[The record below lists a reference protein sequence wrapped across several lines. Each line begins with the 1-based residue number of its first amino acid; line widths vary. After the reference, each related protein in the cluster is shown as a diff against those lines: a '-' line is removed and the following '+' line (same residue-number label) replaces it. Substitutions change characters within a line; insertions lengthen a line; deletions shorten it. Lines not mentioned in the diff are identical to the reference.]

1 MLGSKAA
8 WGIDVGRSSLKAV
21 KVEKVKGRLEVVDLE
36 LVEFEQQD
44 SEEVDRE
51 EQVREV
57 LGRLKARK
65 GIKNDPV
72 FISIPGHGTFNRSV
86 SLPPVDAKQVPEM
99 VRWEAQQQIPFPID
113 EVIWDYQKIE
123 GGEEFGE
130 LEINLFAVKKEVVN
144 NFLANLQA
152 TEIEIGGVQIAPLAL
167 YNFVMYDQ
175 EPTGAWVVIDM
186 GAEYSDLV
194 ILSGSRMWIRNLQIA
209 GNDITKAI
217 QSKFQIPFGE
227 AEKLKVKAG
236 KSKQAQKIFQVM
248 KPILKDLVGEIH
260 RSIGYYKSQQADI
273 RFEKILVM
281 GNATKLVGFKRFF
294 RDNLPEYKIELLGQ
308 LNRIAVSNKVNV
320 NLLTTNL
327 ASFSIALGLA
337 IQAVGE
343 AANNI
348 VLLPES
354 IRSERELAKKRPL
367 YIVALVLMAIVF
379 GYRWNASNSLSAE
392 LEASEKKAKKTL
404 DVVKAAQEKW
414 RKSSKWG
421 DLKQEAARVNQVHPY
436 RKAWLSVLGEILKV
450 VPATNNG
457 LSTND
462 LAKEQSKLWVYEI
475 QMNREDRVEKLAR
488 KTPRKGARKRGQAR
502 FDSWTR
508 SVLLAKLGVMIVSR
522 GEVSADAARID
533 AAVVSKLRDRL
544 QGLAKSMGLD
554 SGKTT
559 VKPEIKYRYV
569 DVRDPEMY
577 FGDQSPPQDRGKF
590 FLRVVEVEFPLN
602 NAPATKAKKKP

>member
-1 MLGSKAA
+1 
-8 WGIDVGRSSLKAV
+8 
-21 KVEKVKGRLEVVDLE
+21 
-36 LVEFEQQD
+36 
-44 SEEVDRE
+44 
-51 EQVREV
+51 
-57 LGRLKARK
+57 
-65 GIKNDPV
+65 
-72 FISIPGHGTFNRSV
+72 
-86 SLPPVDAKQVPEM
+86 
-99 VRWEAQQQIPFPID
+99 
-113 EVIWDYQKIE
+113 
-123 GGEEFGE
+123 
-130 LEINLFAVKKEVVN
+130 
-144 NFLANLQA
+144 
-152 TEIEIGGVQIAPLAL
+152 
-167 YNFVMYDQ
+167 
-175 EPTGAWVVIDM
+175 
-186 GAEYSDLV
+186 
-194 ILSGSRMWIRNLQIA
+194 
-209 GNDITKAI
+209 
-217 QSKFQIPFGE
+217 
-227 AEKLKVKAG
+227 
-236 KSKQAQKIFQVM
+236 
-248 KPILKDLVGEIH
+248 
-260 RSIGYYKSQQADI
+260 
-273 RFEKILVM
+273 
-281 GNATKLVGFKRFF
+281 
-294 RDNLPEYKIELLGQ
+294 
-308 LNRIAVSNKVNV
+308 
-320 NLLTTNL
+320 
-327 ASFSIALGLA
+327 
-337 IQAVGE
+337 
-343 AANNI
+343 
-348 VLLPES
+348 
-354 IRSERELAKKRPL
+354 
-367 YIVALVLMAIVF
+367 MAIVF